1 MSFCVL
7 SVYLRCSAFFLVGY
21 VPPRSL
27 CPFAFVGAFY
37 ELQTHFIRYNCKRQ
51 VLRIVTVKNKQNKG
65 KKLKFLLLRIFQK
78 NQALFQIRFQKRYF
92 EAAQDNSPK
101 NL

>member
-1 MSFCVL
+1 MDFPKSFISKRKKFPPTKRNNLREKFNAAPFL
-7 SVYLRCSAFFLVGY
+7 SKER
-21 VPPRSL
+21 R
-27 CPFAFVGAFY
+27 
-37 ELQTHFIRYNCKRQ
+37 FITIRKRQ